1 MARNYEH
8 SNDETNNETIE
19 LRIRAVEPCRGN
31 DPDAVMMRIS
41 ASASSRSKPSG
52 GSIAFCSSSSRT
64 MVGTSPHRRISIAE
78 ASTTGLRL
86 RLKQDD

>member
-41 ASASSRSKPSG
+41 ASASSRSKALG
-52 GSIAFCSSSSRT
+52 RLY
-64 MVGTSPHRRISIAE
+64 RILLIILENHGRHVTAPPDKY
-78 ASTTGLRL
+78 R
-86 RLKQDD
+86 